1 MLGTRSVLFDLVAVS
16 CFPPCQDLVD
26 TLLLF
31 GLADLCDPRFPLM
44 NAHPYRT
51 SFHGDFL
58 GLL

>member
-1 MLGTRSVLFDLVAVS
+1 MLNSEGNQGLCLKH
-16 CFPPCQDLVD
+16 PNKLVD

-31 GLADLCDPRFPLM
+31 GLADLCDPRVPLM
-44 NAHPYRT
+44 NAHPYHT